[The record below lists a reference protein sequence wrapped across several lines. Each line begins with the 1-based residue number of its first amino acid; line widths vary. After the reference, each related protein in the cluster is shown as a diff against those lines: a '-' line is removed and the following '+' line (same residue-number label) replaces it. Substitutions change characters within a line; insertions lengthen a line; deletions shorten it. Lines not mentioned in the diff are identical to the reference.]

1 LSAELEIDIE
11 TVDLLTQKIEV
22 EGLPEGVEGEIELE
36 IPPLDQPVDASIE
49 AADTDALIGPESSV
63 LPDEA
68 KAEVEQRN
76 DIETIL
82 QIEIPD
88 LDTGEGGV
96 FADNP
101 LVLRLPFDTSKKEP
115 VDAVALASQGEVE
128 MLKTVLVDGG
138 LQVEI
143 RHLSYLFTLRNKVPQ
158 IREDQGVDEPFVLQ
172 SSESVQNWIYNATVA
187 AASPAL
193 KIDLSQI
200 FTDPDLP
207 LGDKLS
213 YSREVEIL
221 EIMPPDAASDLVTA
235 EITAV
240 EDQQSTQLQLQ
251 VTADKWREGSATITV
266 RATDTNDQI
275 SDPVSFVIQ
284 VTNTIPD
291 RWEIDIDL
299 QYGLNLVSL
308 PLQPIGGEV
317 EPWTAADIADK
328 TGATVVVA
336 YDPNQGDDGEFIP
349 FIPQVM
355 KDEDGNYVDRGFA
368 IQAGQGYIINV
379 LETSSLPFQGQPW
392 GQLVRT
398 EEGQQS
404 VDSGT
409 ELAVPPNAN
418 NGLTKAPPAA
428 ASDPWTFVISGD
440 LVLDPALSSGFD
452 QATVSQI
459 VAVNHQTGK
468 QLSGR
473 IQGSRFHFV
482 LADLSMRPVVAE
494 GQAFEIRAEDKDEN
508 LIAGPVTWQLNA
520 SHLRQAYLHQQLTIG
535 DVIPNQ
541 TRLLPNYPNPFNPET
556 WIPFELEQGASVSM
570 TIFGSRGNTVR
581 QLNLGY
587 KGAGRY
593 LSQHRA
599 AYWNGRNALGEPVG
613 SGIYFYTFIADGT
626 EPLIQTRKMVIL
638 K

>member
-1 LSAELEIDIE
+1 
-11 TVDLLTQKIEV
+11 
-22 EGLPEGVEGEIELE
+22 PEGVEGEIELE

-101 LVLRLPFDTSKKEP
+101 LVLRLPFDARKKEP
-115 VDAVALASQGEVE
+115 VDAVALASPGKEGKEGKVE

-143 RHLSYLFTLRNKVPQ
+143 RHLSYLFTLRNRVPE
-158 IREDQGVDEPFVLQ
+158 IRPQEDRGVDEPFVLQ
-172 SSESVQNWIYNATVA
+172 SSESVQNLTTYNATVA

-200 FTDPDLP
+200 FTDQDLP

-221 EIMPPDAASDLVTA
+221 EIMPPGAVSDLVTA
-235 EITAV
+235 EITAA

-251 VTADKWREGSATITV
+251 VTADKWREGHATITV
-266 RATDTNDQI
+266 RATDTNGQI

-284 VTNTIPD
+284 VTSIMPIAWQT
-291 RWEIDIDL
+291 EIAL
-299 QYGLNLVSL
+299 LEGLNLVSL
-308 PLQPIGGEV
+308 PLQSTDAKGQPV
-317 EPWTAADIADK
+317 QWTASDVADK
-328 TGATVVVA
+328 TGATVLVA
-336 YDPNQGDDGEFIP
+336 YDPNQGDSGEFIP

-355 KDEDGNYVDRGFA
+355 KDEAGNYVDHGFA

-379 LETSSLPFQGQPW
+379 LETSSLLFQGQPW

-409 ELAVPPNAN
+409 ELAVPSNVN